1 LSESSTSRQ
10 GAAWFA
16 AAAGFAIL
24 GLGATFVDFPS
35 ERARAFLLL
44 TGLFFSTGL
53 ALLSAARTKCHGALL
68 LALAF
73 PLSCAVLYL
82 PLFAGELLGLGTRLF
97 AWLVRPLL
105 LVSAILLAREA
116 GRRGRPVPGLAP
128 LLAAAGFSALL
139 SLSRGALVTIP
150 SDAPDY
156 IASIR
161 EIQSTG
167 LCFPLTTYYAR
178 STEERID
185 ARKGFLFPAAGAAGS
200 LVGAGPRAVYDALP
214 AVAAFLFAISFFA
227 LAREALR
234 DGPATW
240 LAFAFGLLSFEGGLL
255 GTWFARSGSP
265 YLFAAPALWTALL
278 LVLAASSGA
287 RGLVLPA
294 LATGFA
300 LMGTHVFAAVTAL
313 ALGGLFAIAIPFV
326 RGGGGRWK
334 GAFAALALLGI
345 GSVPIG
351 IWRIV
356 KTYPAL
362 DPVHTHLQGILWVTD
377 RLYVASP
384 LLAFERVSLFG
395 LLGIP
400 FSLLLIRRAR
410 EDVGILF
417 AVSTTL
423 LPFLLILNPLLVP
436 LLVPVFGYLL
446 GRVLWFGGYFLV
458 LGRLAA
464 DCAAALRA
472 RRSLLRSAAAVGA
485 LALLGGCLA
494 SSLKARDA
502 IDWRKRILARPE
514 RLADAPAPE
523 IWSDLFAFME
533 RNLPAGAT
541 VATDPITGYLIPA
554 CTPQKAVAILEQHG
568 STGDPRAPERVE
580 DMIRAMSPYV
590 SGAETAGILRRRG
603 AAYVLVNFRLD
614 VPVTSYV
621 ATLNPELYAPTLEK
635 FRREPER
642 YRPVYEKDRCHLFE
656 FEEGAGPV
664 QGEERPVLTAAADS
678 LPGSARRV
686 GRLFANG
693 VRLAG
698 VRLAGDT
705 VRAGE
710 TLALTCYWIR
720 ERDAEDVVPYKAY
733 FRLVR
738 APGGDPMPR
747 GKWARKAHEIRTGR
761 LLRAR
766 TMRNLVQGALPLSD
780 WPPGGL
786 LADDVRW
793 SIPSDLE
800 PGDYDLEIAL
810 RRSPFVHVSYLRDF
824 LTETDSFSGAA
835 AGRVVVRAA
844 GAPIAPGSA
853 ETTAGGSA
861 AARGA

>member
-1 LSESSTSRQ
+1 LSESRASRG

-24 GLGATFVDFPS
+24 GLGATFVGFPS
-35 ERARAFLLL
+35 ERARAFLVL

-53 ALLSAARTKCHGALL
+53 ALLSAARTRCPGPLL

-73 PLSCAVLYL
+73 PVSCTVLYL
-82 PLFAGELLGLGTRLF
+82 PLFAGELLGFGTRLF

-116 GRRGRPVPGLAP
+116 GRRGRPIPRLAP
-128 LLAAAGFSALL
+128 LLAAAGLSALI
-139 SLSRGALVTIP
+139 SLSRGALVTVP

-156 IASIR
+156 IAGIR
-161 EIQSTG
+161 EIQATG

-185 ARKGFLFPAAGAAGS
+185 ARKGFLFPAAAAAGT

-214 AVAAFLFAISFFA
+214 AVAAFLFAISFYA
-227 LAREALR
+227 LAREAMR

-240 LAFAFGLLSFEGGLL
+240 LAFAFGLLSFEGGVL

-278 LVLAASSGA
+278 LVLAASGGA

-294 LATGFA
+294 LAAGFA
-300 LMGTHVFAAVTAL
+300 LMGTHIFAAVTAV
-313 ALGGLFAIAIPFV
+313 ALGGLFVIALPYA
-326 RGGGGRWK
+326 RGGAGRWRSALVPL
-334 GAFAALALLGI
+334 AFVGI

-351 IWRIV
+351 IWRIA

-377 RLYVASP
+377 KLYVASP

-400 FSLLLIRRAR
+400 LSILLVRRAR
-410 EDVGILF
+410 EDVGTLF

-436 LLVPVFGYLL
+436 LMVPVLGYLL
-446 GRVLWFGGYFLV
+446 GRILWFGGYFLV

-472 RRSLLRSAAAVGA
+472 RRSLFRSAAAVGA
-485 LALLGGCLA
+485 LVLLGGCLA

-502 IDWRKRILARPE
+502 IDWRKRVTARPE
-514 RLADAPAPE
+514 RLADGPGPE
-523 IWSDLFAFME
+523 IWSDLFSYME
-533 RNLPAGAT
+533 RNIPAGAT

-554 CTPQKAVAILEQHG
+554 CTRQKAVAILEQHG
-568 STGDPRAPERVE
+568 STGDPAAPERVE

-590 SGAETAGILRRRG
+590 SGAETAEILRRRG
-603 AAYVLVNFRLD
+603 AGYVLVNFRLD
-614 VPVTSYV
+614 VSMTSFV
-621 ATLNPELYAPTLEK
+621 ASLDPELYGPTLEK

-642 YRPVYEKDRCHLFE
+642 YRPVYERDRCHLFA
-656 FEEGAGPV
+656 FREEAGPV
-664 QGEERPVLTAAADS
+664 EGEERPVLSAEVDS
-678 LPGSARRV
+678 LPASAQRV
-686 GRLFANG
+686 DRLFANG

-698 VRLAGDT
+698 VRLAADT
-705 VRAGE
+705 IRAGE
-710 TLALTCYWIR
+710 TLALTCFWTK
-720 ERDAEDVVPYKAY
+720 ERDVGDIVPYKAY

-738 APGGDPMPR
+738 APGGDPGPR

-766 TMRNLVQGALPLSD
+766 TMRNLLTGALPVAD
-780 WPPGGL
+780 WPRDTL
-786 LADDVRW
+786 LADGMRW
-793 SIPSDLE
+793 AIPSDLE
-800 PGDYDLEIAL
+800 PGSYDLEIAL

-824 LTETDSFSGAA
+824 LMETDSFSGAA
-835 AGRVVVRAA
+835 AGRVVVREAA
-844 GAPIAPGSA
+844 VREAPGSV
-853 ETTAGGSA
+853 ETTAGGRSA
-861 AARGA
+861 A